1 MKDLG
6 IKAYRLVEEL
16 WPLNRS
22 LISSDTARTLRRVT
36 SDCGGR
42 LKIHT
47 FESGLKIGDWEIPQ
61 GWEVS
66 EAYIEDLSGNRII
79 DWSKNN
85 LHLMSYSKPMNQM
98 VGKDELFQHLHFDSD
113 KPDWIPYRTSYYA
126 QDWAFCVAFKDL
138 EKFKDTEYRVVIDS
152 KYVKASLEIGD
163 LFFKGKSESE
173 VVFTTYVCHPS
184 MANNELSGPVVL
196 NALAKYVSSLDPYY
210 SYRFLFWPETIGSI
224 AYLSQELENLQKNV
238 IAGFVVTCVGDN
250 RAWGYI
256 SSRTGITMPDRI
268 SKRVLKKAS
277 KVFTEYSFLER
288 GSDERQLCSPSVN
301 LPFASVTRSKYGTYP
316 EYHTSGDDLSVV
328 SPESLQESI
337 ELFLQIIDEFES
349 NRIYVATKIGE
360 PMYSKYALRGSL
372 GALPSLSGLELQ
384 YSNITA
390 LSDGTLDV
398 FEISEI
404 LEQPYLAVIK
414 LCEELHSLGI
424 LKLL

>member
-1 MKDLG
+1 M
-6 IKAYRLVEEL
+6 
-16 WPLNRS
+16 
-22 LISSDTARTLRRVT
+22 
-36 SDCGGR
+36 
-42 LKIHT
+42 
-47 FESGLKIGDWEIPQ
+47 
-61 GWEVS
+61 
-66 EAYIEDLSGNRII
+66 SGNRII
-79 DWSKNN
+79 DWCNNN
-85 LHLMSYSKPMNQM
+85 LHLMSYSKPINQM
-98 VGKDELFQHLHFDSD
+98 VTKDELFKHLYFDSD
-113 KPDWIPYRTSYYA
+113 KPDWIPYRTSYYER
-126 QDWAFCVAFKDL
+126 DWAFCVAYKDL
-138 EKFKDTEYRVVIDS
+138 EKFKDAEYRVVIDS
-152 KYVKASLEIGD
+152 KYVKACLEIGD

-256 SSRTGITMPDRI
+256 SSRTGITLPDRI
-268 SKRVLKKAS
+268 SKRVLNKAS
-277 KVFTEYSFLER
+277 KVFAEYSFLDR
-288 GSDERQLCSPSVN
+288 GSDERQLCSPRVN
-301 LPFASVTRSKYGTYP
+301 LPFASITRSKYGTYP
-316 EYHTSGDDLSVV
+316 EYHTSGDDLNVV

-337 ELFLQIIDEFES
+337 ELFLQVIDEFES

-360 PMYSKYALRGSL
+360 PMYSKYALRSSL
-372 GALPSLSGLELQ
+372 GALPSLSELELQ

-390 LSDGTLDV
+390 LSDGTLDA

-404 LEQPYLAVIK
+404 LKQPYPAV
-414 LCEELHSLGI
+414 LNVCEELLRLGI